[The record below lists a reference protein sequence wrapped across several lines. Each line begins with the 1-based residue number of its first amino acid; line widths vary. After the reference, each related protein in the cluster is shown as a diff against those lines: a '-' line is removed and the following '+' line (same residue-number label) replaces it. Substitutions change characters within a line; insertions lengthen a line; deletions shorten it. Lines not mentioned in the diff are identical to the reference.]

1 MESLVSRA
9 LALESSEK
17 SQETFTKAKYTSKKH
32 EAVETLVSTAVHSL
46 KSLLKQPILN
56 SFF

>member
-17 SQETFTKAKYTSKKH
+17 SQDSFTKAKYTSKKH
-32 EAVETLVSTAVHSL
+32 EAVETLVS
-46 KSLLKQPILN
+46 Q
-56 SFF
+56 